1 MIKELIIDHKTN
13 ESKRNNTNEI
23 HLIKFF
29 LAFIIIM
36 FLELKKKKKEKLN
49 NVNVIGY
56 RITNVNEMMK
66 RRKKGKEKK
75 KM

>member
-66 RRKKGKEKK
+66 RRKK
-75 KM
+75 